1 MKIVYTAV
9 AALMLINGAA
19 NATGASS
26 TQQIAAAVQNT
37 TVTVDGRAESATPNV
52 KQQAELSQAL
62 ASIQATGPVAN
73 WSPGAPCSFN
83 CPPPVGSISA
93 SPSVVSAPP
102 GGMGNVSIRWTWD
115 ESHSQPVAQYSCL
128 WVSGNGETDAHVVQC
143 EHPGNTYTTNL
154 NWIAAGSSYVF
165 YVAPGNPNGPFTRPV
180 SQIPVLAST
189 TVVGIAQ

>member
-9 AALMLINGAA
+9 AALMLLSGSAI
-19 NATGASS
+19 ATQASN

-37 TVTVDGRAESATPNV
+37 TVTVDGRAENTTPNV
-52 KQQAELSQAL
+52 KQQAELTQAL
-62 ASIQATGPVAN
+62 SAIQATGPVTN
-73 WSPGAPCSFN
+73 WVPGNPCSFN

-93 SPSVVSAPP
+93 SPNVVSAPA

-115 ESHSQPVAQYSCL
+115 ENRSQPVTQYSCL
-128 WVSGNGETDAHVVQC
+128 WVSGNGETDGHVVQC

-165 YVAPGNPNGPFTRPV
+165 FVAPGNPNGPFTRPV
-180 SQIPVLAST
+180 SQLIVLAST
-189 TVVGIAQ
+189 TVVGVAQ

>member
-9 AALMLINGAA
+9 AALALLSGNAMAA
-19 NATGASS
+19 QTAN
-26 TQQIAAAVQNT
+26 TQQIAAAVQST
-37 TVTVDGRAESATPNV
+37 TVTVDGRAENATPNL
-52 KQQAELSQAL
+52 KQQAELTQAL
-62 ASIQATGPVAN
+62 AAIQTTGPVAN
-73 WSPGAPCSFN
+73 WVPGNPCSFN
-83 CPPPVGSISA
+83 CPLPVGSISA
-93 SPSVVSAPP
+93 SPSVVSAPA

-115 ESHSQPVAQYSCL
+115 ESKAQPVTQYACL

-165 YVAPGNPNGPFTRPV
+165 YVAAGNPNGPFTRPV

-189 TVVGIAQ
+189 TVVGVAQ

>member
-9 AALMLINGAA
+9 AALALLSGSAMAA
-19 NATGASS
+19 QAGN
-26 TQQIAAAVQNT
+26 TQQIAAAVQST
-37 TVTVDGRAESATPNV
+37 TVTVDGRAENATPNL
-52 KQQAELSQAL
+52 KQQAELTQAL
-62 ASIQATGPVAN
+62 AAIQATGPVAN
-73 WSPGAPCSFN
+73 WVPGNPCSFN
-83 CPPPVGSISA
+83 CPLPVGSISA
-93 SPSVVSAPP
+93 SPSVVSAPA

-115 ESHSQPVAQYSCL
+115 ESKSQPVTQYACL

-189 TVVGIAQ
+189 TVVGVAQ